1 MVLLSEPKSAGH
13 YIRRLRDIEGL
24 ADGVAADLWGDVG
37 KVHKWR
43 GAALTIRNKAAKLR
57 KQIMSGGLPGS
68 RRAH

>member
-1 MVLLSEPKSAGH
+1 VKKNGLAELGSEC

-24 ADGVAADLWGDVG
+24 ADGVAADLWRDVG

-57 KQIMSGGLPGS
+57 KQIATPE
-68 RRAH
+68 